1 MLANLQRN
9 VRLWLTEKTGLT
21 AAVLIFG
28 CMAAVAAFLGFIF
41 LCVSGYAWAAAEL
54 GPIFGGLA
62 SAGLFFSIGECCF
75 SIGSSSRRRTQHRA
89 ALERAGRAH
98 ERSLLF
104 NPKTLQ
110 IVMQARRYIGWQ
122 RLILLALIGFL
133 ATQFAREHRRGEKI
147 FD

>member
-1 MLANLQRN
+1 MHGGGRCPH
-9 VRLWLTEKTGLT
+9 GH
-21 AAVLIFG
+21 F
-28 CMAAVAAFLGFIF
+28 F

-54 GPIFGGLA
+54 GSVFGALA
-62 SAGLFFSIGECCF
+62 LAGLFLAIAACCF
-75 SIGSSSRRRTQHRA
+75 AIASSSRRRAQHRA
-89 ALERAGRAH
+89 SLERAGRAH

-133 ATQFAREHRRGEKI
+133 ATQFAREHRRGAKI